1 MNRGAWQ
8 ATVHGVAMS
17 QTWLSDKHFHLEVK
31 EFQGLPETTR
41 NWEKSKEGNISQS
54 PLEGTNFANILILD
68 VWPPWLWQNKF
79 VFLSHPVCDNLTVTL
94 GKENKNVGG

>member
-1 MNRGAWQ
+1 MDRGAWQ

-17 QTWLSDKHFHLEVK
+17 QTRLSDKHFHLEVK

-54 PLEGTNFANILILD
+54 PLEGTNFGNILTSSLHDCDRINFFFSAT
-68 VWPPWLWQNKF
+68 QF
-79 VFLSHPVCDNLTVTL
+79 VITSQ
-94 GKENKNVGG
+94 